1 MKTRILPN
9 KTTDVILNKRT
20 VFSSIT
26 DIPSGDWNRVQ
37 NGRNIY
43 LSLPYL
49 SALEQGM
56 GGELNFFFSISY
68 NAQNEPVLIAV
79 FVRVK
84 FVDKRKRFGD
94 SVFKLRFPFKKKLE
108 NILSINALACGN
120 VFSAGENG
128 MLWTDKLQAQDAFE
142 EAERVHQILMTDHDV
157 NKEVS
162 LRVFKDFW
170 PETVPHSN
178 TLIQQGFFDFK
189 IDVNMVLKI
198 HKDWKTKND
207 YLLSMKT
214 KFRTRA
220 NAVYR
225 RSEPLMVKSFNPEE
239 IISHKDR
246 ILFLFDNVLEK
257 SDFHIGT
264 MTPETFAACKKNL
277 GEDFLFKAYFSKD
290 LLVGFSTSFK
300 NAISFDANYVGL
312 DYDNNVQFDI
322 YQRILYD
329 YVEEAIKANVTEL
342 QFGRTS
348 ELIKSAVGAEPRDMT
363 IYIKHKRKLSN
374 LILKNV
380 IQSVAPSPFE
390 LRKPFKANFKQ

>member
-1 MKTRILPN
+1 MSLETASGSIHKRAVFDAVSELPHA
-9 KTTDVILNKRT
+9 
-20 VFSSIT
+20 
-26 DIPSGDWNRVQ
+26 DWDKVQ

-68 NAQNEPVLIAV
+68 NAQDEPVLIAV

-128 MLWTDKLQAQDAFE
+128 MLWTEELDAQDAFE
-142 EAERVHQILMTDHDV
+142 EAERIHQILMTEHDA

-170 PETVPHSN
+170 PQTVPSAN
-178 TLIQQGFFDFK
+178 RLIEKGFFDFK

-198 HKDWKTKND
+198 HKDWKTIND
-207 YLLSMKT
+207 YLMSMKT

-225 RSEPLMVKSFNPEE
+225 KSAPLTTKALNAQDILEESEHIV
-239 IISHKDR
+239 R
-246 ILFLFDNVLEK
+246 LFDSVLDK

-264 MTPETFAACKKNL
+264 MNPKTFAACKENL
-277 GEDFLFKAYFSKD
+277 GDDFIFMAYYMDEKM
-290 LLVGFSTSFK
+290 LGFSTAFR
-300 NAISFDANYVGL
+300 NANSLDANYVGL
-312 DYDNNVQFDI
+312 DYAYNESYDV

-329 YVEEAIKANVTEL
+329 YVKLALETKSEEL

-348 ELIKSAVGAEPRDMT
+348 ETIKSAVGAEPRDMT

-374 LILKNV
+374 IILKNV

-390 LRKPFKANFKQ
+390 LRKPFKANFK

>member
-1 MKTRILPN
+1 MSLQTASGSIHKRAVFDAVSELPQA
-9 KTTDVILNKRT
+9 
-20 VFSSIT
+20 
-26 DIPSGDWNRVQ
+26 DWNRLQ

-68 NAQNEPVLIAV
+68 NAQDEPVLIAV

-142 EAERVHQILMTDHDV
+142 EAERIHQILMTEHDA

-170 PETVPHSN
+170 PQTVPSAN
-178 TLIQQGFFDFK
+178 RLIEKGFFDFK

-198 HKDWKTKND
+198 HEDWKTIND
-207 YLLSMKT
+207 YLMSMKT

-225 RSEPLMVKSFNPEE
+225 KSEPLTVKALNAQDILEE
-239 IISHKDR
+239 SEHIVR
-246 ILFLFDNVLEK
+246 LFDSVLEK

-264 MTPETFAACKKNL
+264 MNPKTFAACKENL
-277 GEDFLFKAYFSKD
+277 GDDFIFMAYYMDEKM
-290 LLVGFSTSFK
+290 LGFSTAFR
-300 NAISFDANYVGL
+300 NANSLDANYVGL
-312 DYDNNVQFDI
+312 DYAYNESYDV

-329 YVEEAIKANVTEL
+329 YVELALKTKDTEL

-348 ELIKSAVGAEPRDMT
+348 ETIKSAVGAVPVDMT
-363 IYIKHKRKLSN
+363 IYIQHKRSLSN
-374 LILKNV
+374 VILKKV

>member
-1 MKTRILPN
+1 LPN
-9 KTTDVILNKRT
+9 KTTDVILNKRN
-20 VFSSIT
+20 VFNSIT
-26 DIPSGDWNRVQ
+26 EIPSDDWNKVQ

-56 GGELNFFFSISY
+56 GEEMRFFFSISY

-128 MLWTDKLQAQDAFE
+128 MLWTRELDPQVAFE
-142 EAERVHQILMTDHDV
+142 EAERVHQILMTEHNT
-157 NKEVS
+157 NKNVS

-170 PETVPHSN
+170 PQTVSAGN
-178 TLIQQGFFDFK
+178 ILIEKGFFDFK
-189 IDVNMVLKI
+189 IDVNMVLMI
-198 HKDWKTKND
+198 RKDWGNMED
-207 YLLSMKT
+207 YLMSMKT

-225 RSEPLMVKSFNPEE
+225 KSDTIEVKSLSAEN
-239 IISHKDR
+239 
-246 ILFLFDNVLEK
+246 ILDQSEHITRLFKNVLEK

-264 MTPETFAACKKNL
+264 MNPETFAACKDKL
-277 GEDFLFKAYFSKD
+277 GDDFIFKAY
-290 LLVGFSTSFK
+290 LIGEVMVGFSTAFK
-300 NAISFDANYVGL
+300 NTLSFDANYVGL
-312 DYDNNVQFDI
+312 DYAYNEQYDI
-322 YQRILYD
+322 YQRMLYD
-329 YVEEAIKANVTEL
+329 YVEEALKLKVNEL

-390 LRKPFKANFKQ
+390 LRRPFKANFKQ

>member
-1 MKTRILPN
+1 MSLQTAAGSIHKRAVFDAVSELPHA
-9 KTTDVILNKRT
+9 
-20 VFSSIT
+20 
-26 DIPSGDWNRVQ
+26 DWNKVQ
-37 NGRNIY
+37 NARNIY

-68 NAQNEPVLIAV
+68 NAQDEPVLIAV

-94 SVFKLRFPFKKKLE
+94 SVFKLRFPFKKKLQ

-128 MLWTDKLQAQDAFE
+128 MLWTDKLQAHEAFE
-142 EAERVHQILMTDHDV
+142 EAERIHQILMTEHDT

-170 PETVPHSN
+170 PQTVPSAN
-178 TLIQQGFFDFK
+178 RLIEKGFFDFK

-198 HKDWKTKND
+198 HKDWRHIED
-207 YLLSMKT
+207 YLMSMKT

-225 RSEPLMVKSFNPEE
+225 KSAPLTIKALNAQDILEE
-239 IISHKDR
+239 SKHIVR
-246 ILFLFDNVLEK
+246 LFDSVLEK

-264 MTPETFAACKKNL
+264 MNPKTFAACKENL
-277 GEDFLFKAYFSKD
+277 GDDFIFTAYYMDEKM
-290 LLVGFSTSFK
+290 LGFSTAFR
-300 NAISFDANYVGL
+300 NAGSYDANYVGL
-312 DYDNNVQFDI
+312 DYSYNEQYDI

-329 YVEEAIKANVTEL
+329 YVEEAMKAKVPEL

-348 ELIKSAVGAEPRDMT
+348 ELIKSAVGAVPRDMT

-374 LILKNV
+374 IILKNV

-390 LRKPFKANFKQ
+390 LRKPFKANFK

>member
-1 MKTRILPN
+1 MSLQTAAGSIHKRAVFDAVSELPHA
-9 KTTDVILNKRT
+9 
-20 VFSSIT
+20 
-26 DIPSGDWNRVQ
+26 DWNKVQ

-56 GGELNFFFSISY
+56 GGEMNFFFSISY
-68 NAQNEPVLIAV
+68 NAQDEPVLIAV

-142 EAERVHQILMTDHDV
+142 EAERIHQILMTEHDA

-170 PETVPHSN
+170 PQTVPSAN
-178 TLIQQGFFDFK
+178 RLIEKGFFDFK

-198 HKDWKTKND
+198 HEDWKTIND
-207 YLLSMKT
+207 YLMSMKT

-225 RSEPLMVKSFNPEE
+225 KSEPLTVKALNAQDILEE
-239 IISHKDR
+239 SEHIVR
-246 ILFLFDNVLEK
+246 LFDSVLEK

-264 MTPETFAACKKNL
+264 MNPKTFAACKENL
-277 GEDFLFKAYFSKD
+277 GDDFIFMAYYMDEKM
-290 LLVGFSTSFK
+290 LGFSTAFR
-300 NAISFDANYVGL
+300 NANSLDANYVGL
-312 DYDNNVQFDI
+312 DYAYNESYDV

-329 YVEEAIKANVTEL
+329 YVELALQTKAAEL

-348 ELIKSAVGAEPRDMT
+348 ETIKSAVGAVPVDMT
-363 IYIKHKRKLSN
+363 IYIQHKRSLSN
-374 LILKNV
+374 VILKKV

-390 LRKPFKANFKQ
+390 LRKPFKANFKN

>member
-1 MKTRILPN
+1 LSLQTASGSIHKRAVFDAVSELPQA
-9 KTTDVILNKRT
+9 
-20 VFSSIT
+20 
-26 DIPSGDWNRVQ
+26 DWNRVQ

-128 MLWTDKLQAQDAFE
+128 MLWVEELQAQDAFE
-142 EAERVHQILMTDHDV
+142 EAERVHQILMNEHDA

-170 PETVPHSN
+170 PQTVPSAN
-178 TLIQQGFFDFK
+178 RLIEKGFFDFK
-189 IDVNMVLKI
+189 IDVNMVLQI
-198 HKDWKTKND
+198 HKDWKTIND
-207 YLLSMKT
+207 YLMSMKT

-220 NAVYR
+220 KAVYR
-225 RSEPLMVKSFNPEE
+225 KSAPLAIKTLNAQDILEE
-239 IISHKDR
+239 SKHIVR
-246 ILFLFDNVLEK
+246 LFDSVLEK

-264 MTPETFAACKKNL
+264 MNPKTFAACKENL
-277 GEDFLFKAYFSKD
+277 GDDFIFTAYYMDEKM
-290 LLVGFSTSFK
+290 LGFSTAFR
-300 NAISFDANYVGL
+300 NAKSLDANYVGL
-312 DYDNNVQFDI
+312 DYAYNESYDV

-329 YVEEAIKANVTEL
+329 YVELALQTKAKEL

-348 ELIKSAVGAEPRDMT
+348 ETIKSAVGAVPVDMT
-363 IYIKHKRKLSN
+363 IYIQHKRGLSN
-374 LILKNV
+374 VILKKV

>member
-1 MKTRILPN
+1 MSLQIAAGS
-9 KTTDVILNKRT
+9 IQKRA
-20 VFSSIT
+20 VFSAVSEL
-26 DIPSGDWNRVQ
+26 PHADWNKVQ
-37 NGRNIY
+37 NARNIY

-68 NAQNEPVLIAV
+68 NTQNEPVLIAV

-108 NILSINALACGN
+108 NILSINALACGS

-128 MLWTDKLQAQDAFE
+128 MLWTDKLQAQDAFD
-142 EAERVHQILMTDHDV
+142 EAERVHQILMTENDT
-157 NKEVS
+157 NKGVS

-170 PETVPHSN
+170 PQTVPSAN
-178 TLIQQGFFDFK
+178 RLIEKGFFDFK

-198 HKDWKTKND
+198 HKDWKTIND
-207 YLLSMKT
+207 YLMSMKT

-225 RSEPLMVKSFNPEE
+225 KSAPLTIKTLNAQDILDESEHIV
-239 IISHKDR
+239 R
-246 ILFLFDNVLEK
+246 LFDSVLEK

-264 MTPETFAACKKNL
+264 MNPKTFAACKENL
-277 GEDFLFKAYFSKD
+277 GDDFIFMAYYMDEKM
-290 LLVGFSTSFK
+290 LGFSTAFR
-300 NAISFDANYVGL
+300 NANSLDANYVGL
-312 DYDNNVQFDI
+312 DYAYNESYDV

-329 YVEEAIKANVTEL
+329 
-342 QFGRTS
+342 
-348 ELIKSAVGAEPRDMT
+348 
-363 IYIKHKRKLSN
+363 
-374 LILKNV
+374 
-380 IQSVAPSPFE
+380 
-390 LRKPFKANFKQ
+390 

>member
-1 MKTRILPN
+1 MSN

-26 DIPSGDWNRVQ
+26 DIPSSDWNKVQ

-68 NAQNEPVLIAV
+68 NAQDEPVLIAV

-108 NILSINALACGN
+108 NSLSIKALACGN

-128 MLWTDKLQAQDAFE
+128 MLWTDKIQAQDAFE
-142 EAERVHQILMTDHDV
+142 EVERVHQILMTEHDA

-170 PETVPHSN
+170 PQTVPSAN
-178 TLIQQGFFDFK
+178 RLIEKGFFDFK

-198 HKDWKTKND
+198 HEDWKTIND
-207 YLLSMKT
+207 YLMSMKT

-225 RSEPLMVKSFNPEE
+225 KSAPLTIKALNAQDILEESEHIV
-239 IISHKDR
+239 R
-246 ILFLFDNVLEK
+246 LFDSVLEK

-264 MTPETFAACKKNL
+264 MNPKTFAACKKNL
-277 GEDFLFKAYFSKD
+277 GDNFIFTAYYMGEKM
-290 LLVGFSTSFK
+290 LGFSTAFR
-300 NAISFDANYVGL
+300 NAASFDANYVGL
-312 DYDNNVQFDI
+312 DYSYNEQYDI

-329 YVEEAIKANVTEL
+329 YVEEAMKAKAPEL

-374 LILKNV
+374 IILKKV

-390 LRKPFKANFKQ
+390 LRKPFKANFKN

>member
-1 MKTRILPN
+1 MSLKIAAVSIHKRAVFDAVSELPH
-9 KTTDVILNKRT
+9 TDWIK
-20 VFSSIT
+20 
-26 DIPSGDWNRVQ
+26 VQ

-68 NAQNEPVLIAV
+68 NAQDEPVLIAV

-128 MLWTDKLQAQDAFE
+128 MLWTEELQAQDAFE
-142 EAERVHQILMTDHDV
+142 EAERVHQILMTEHDA

-170 PETVPHSN
+170 PQTVPSAN
-178 TLIQQGFFDFK
+178 RLIEKGFFDFK

-198 HKDWKTKND
+198 HEDWKTIND
-207 YLLSMKT
+207 YLMSMKT

-225 RSEPLMVKSFNPEE
+225 KSAPLIIKALNAQDITEESEHIV
-239 IISHKDR
+239 R
-246 ILFLFDNVLEK
+246 LFDSVLEK

-264 MTPETFAACKKNL
+264 MNPKTFAACKENL
-277 GEDFLFKAYFSKD
+277 GDDFIFMAYYMDEKM
-290 LLVGFSTSFK
+290 LGFSTAFR
-300 NAISFDANYVGL
+300 NANSLDANYVGL
-312 DYDNNVQFDI
+312 DYAYNESYDV

-329 YVEEAIKANVTEL
+329 YVELALQTKTTEL

-348 ELIKSAVGAEPRDMT
+348 ETIKSAVGAVPVDMT
-363 IYIKHKRKLSN
+363 IYIQHKRSLSN
-374 LILKNV
+374 VILKKV
-380 IQSVAPSPFE
+380 IQSVVPSPFE
-390 LRKPFKANFKQ
+390 LRKPFKANLKQ

>member
-1 MKTRILPN
+1 MSLKKASGSIH
-9 KTTDVILNKRT
+9 KRT
-20 VFSSIT
+20 VF
-26 DIPSGDWNRVQ
+26 DAVYELPHADWNKVQ

-43 LSLPYL
+43 LSLSYL

-68 NAQNEPVLIAV
+68 NPQNEPVLIAV

-142 EAERVHQILMTDHDV
+142 EAERIHQILMTEHDT

-170 PETVPHSN
+170 PQTVPSAN
-178 TLIQQGFFDFK
+178 RLIEKGFFDFK

-198 HKDWKTKND
+198 HKDWKTIND
-207 YLLSMKT
+207 YLMSMKT

-220 NAVYR
+220 KAVYR
-225 RSEPLMVKSFNPEE
+225 KSAPLIIKALNAQDITEESEHIV
-239 IISHKDR
+239 R
-246 ILFLFDNVLEK
+246 LFDSVLEK

-264 MTPETFAACKKNL
+264 MNPETFAACKENL
-277 GEDFLFKAYFSKD
+277 GDDFIFMAYYMDDKM
-290 LLVGFSTSFK
+290 LGFSTAFR
-300 NAISFDANYVGL
+300 NANSLDANYVGL
-312 DYDNNVQFDI
+312 DYAYNESYDV

-329 YVEEAIKANVTEL
+329 YVELALQTKATEL

-348 ELIKSAVGAEPRDMT
+348 ETIKSALGAVPVDMT
-363 IYIKHKRKLSN
+363 IYIQHKRSFSN
-374 LILKNV
+374 VILKKV
-380 IQSVAPSPFE
+380 IQSVSPSPFE

>member
-1 MKTRILPN
+1 LSLKTAAGSIHKRLVFDAVSELPY
-9 KTTDVILNKRT
+9 
-20 VFSSIT
+20 
-26 DIPSGDWNRVQ
+26 GDWNKVQ

-56 GGELNFFFSISY
+56 GGGLNFFFSISY
-68 NAQNEPVLIAV
+68 NAQDEPVLIAV
-79 FVRVK
+79 FVSVK

-128 MLWTDKLQAQDAFE
+128 MLWAEELQSQDAFE
-142 EAERVHQILMTDHDV
+142 EAERVHQILMTEHDA

-170 PETVPHSN
+170 PQTVPSAN
-178 TLIQQGFFDFK
+178 RLIEKGFFDFK

-198 HKDWKTKND
+198 HKDWKTIND
-207 YLLSMKT
+207 YLMSMKT

-220 NAVYR
+220 NSVYR
-225 RSEPLMVKSFNPEE
+225 KSEPLTVKALNAQDILEE
-239 IISHKDR
+239 SEHIMR
-246 ILFLFDNVLEK
+246 LFDNVLEK

-264 MTPETFAACKKNL
+264 MNPETFAACKEHL
-277 GEDFLFKAYFSKD
+277 RDDFIFIAYYMDDKM
-290 LLVGFSTSFK
+290 LGFSTAFR
-300 NAISFDANYVGL
+300 NANSLDANYVGL
-312 DYDNNVQFDI
+312 DYGYNESYAV

-329 YVEEAIKANVTEL
+329 YVELALQTKSVEL

-348 ELIKSAVGAEPRDMT
+348 ETIKSAVGAVPVDMT
-363 IYIKHKRKLSN
+363 IYIQHKRSLSN
-374 LILKNV
+374 VILKKV

-390 LRKPFKANFKQ
+390 LRQPFKANFK

>member
-1 MKTRILPN
+1 MSIQKASGSIQNRAVFDAVSELPHA
-9 KTTDVILNKRT
+9 
-20 VFSSIT
+20 
-26 DIPSGDWNRVQ
+26 DWNRVE

-68 NAQNEPVLIAV
+68 NPQNEPVLIAV

-128 MLWTDKLQAQDAFE
+128 MLWVEELQAQDAFE
-142 EAERVHQILMTDHDV
+142 EAERVHQILMTEHDA

-170 PETVPHSN
+170 PQTVPSAN
-178 TLIQQGFFDFK
+178 RLIEKGFFDFK
-189 IDVNMVLKI
+189 IDVNMVLQI
-198 HKDWKTKND
+198 HKDWKTIND
-207 YLLSMKT
+207 YLMSMKT

-225 RSEPLMVKSFNPEE
+225 KSAPLTIKTLNA
-239 IISHKDR
+239 KD
-246 ILFLFDNVLEK
+246 ILKESDHIVSLFDSVLEK

-264 MTPETFAACKKNL
+264 MNPKTFAACKENL
-277 GEDFLFKAYFSKD
+277 GDDFIFTAYYMDEKM
-290 LLVGFSTSFK
+290 LGFSTAFRNS
-300 NAISFDANYVGL
+300 NSLDANYVGL
-312 DYDNNVQFDI
+312 DYTYNESYDV

-329 YVEEAIKANVTEL
+329 YVELALQTKATEL

-348 ELIKSAVGAEPRDMT
+348 ETIKSAVGAVPVDMT
-363 IYIKHKRKLSN
+363 IYIQHKRSLSW
-374 LILKNV
+374 
-380 IQSVAPSPFE
+380 
-390 LRKPFKANFKQ
+390 

>member
-1 MKTRILPN
+1 MSLKTAAGSIH
-9 KTTDVILNKRT
+9 KRT
-20 VFSSIT
+20 VFDAVSELHHA
-26 DIPSGDWNRVQ
+26 DWNKVQ

-68 NAQNEPVLIAV
+68 NSQDEPVLIAV

-128 MLWTDKLQAQDAFE
+128 MLWTEELDAQDAFE
-142 EAERVHQILMTDHDV
+142 EAERIHQLLMTEHDA

-170 PETVPHSN
+170 PQTVPSAN
-178 TLIQQGFFDFK
+178 RLIEKGFFDFK

-198 HKDWKTKND
+198 HKDWKTIND
-207 YLLSMKT
+207 YLMSMKT

-225 RSEPLMVKSFNPEE
+225 KSAPLTIKALNAQDILEESEHIV
-239 IISHKDR
+239 R
-246 ILFLFDNVLEK
+246 LFDSVLEK

-264 MTPETFAACKKNL
+264 MNPKTFAACKENL
-277 GEDFLFKAYFSKD
+277 GDDFIFMAYYMDEKM
-290 LLVGFSTSFK
+290 LGFSTAFRNTNSL
-300 NAISFDANYVGL
+300 DANYVGL
-312 DYDNNVQFDI
+312 DYAYNESYDV

-329 YVEEAIKANVTEL
+329 YVKLALETKSEEL

-348 ELIKSAVGAEPRDMT
+348 ETIKSAVGAEPRDMT

-374 LILKNV
+374 IILKNV

-390 LRKPFKANFKQ
+390 LRKPFKANFK

>member
-1 MKTRILPN
+1 LSLKTAAGSIHKRAVFDAVSELPHA
-9 KTTDVILNKRT
+9 
-20 VFSSIT
+20 
-26 DIPSGDWNRVQ
+26 DWIKVQ

-68 NAQNEPVLIAV
+68 NAQDEPVLIAV

-128 MLWTDKLQAQDAFE
+128 MLWTEELQAQDAFE
-142 EAERVHQILMTDHDV
+142 EAERVHQILMTEHDA

-170 PETVPHSN
+170 PQTVPSAN
-178 TLIQQGFFDFK
+178 RLIEKGFFDFK

-198 HKDWKTKND
+198 HEDWKTIND
-207 YLLSMKT
+207 YLMSMKT

-225 RSEPLMVKSFNPEE
+225 KSAPLIIKALNAQDITEESEHIV
-239 IISHKDR
+239 R
-246 ILFLFDNVLEK
+246 LFDSVLEK

-264 MTPETFAACKKNL
+264 MNPKTFAACKENL
-277 GEDFLFKAYFSKD
+277 GDDFIFMAYYMDEKM
-290 LLVGFSTSFK
+290 LGFSTAFR
-300 NAISFDANYVGL
+300 NANSLDANYVGL
-312 DYDNNVQFDI
+312 DYAYNESYDV

-329 YVEEAIKANVTEL
+329 YVELALQTKATEL

-348 ELIKSAVGAEPRDMT
+348 ETIKSAVGAVPVDMT
-363 IYIKHKRKLSN
+363 IYIQHKRILSN
-374 LILKNV
+374 VILKKV
-380 IQSVAPSPFE
+380 IQSVVPSPFE
-390 LRKPFKANFKQ
+390 LRKPFKANLKQ

>member
-1 MKTRILPN
+1 MSLKTPAGSIHKRAVFDAVSELPHADWMK
-9 KTTDVILNKRT
+9 
-20 VFSSIT
+20 
-26 DIPSGDWNRVQ
+26 VQ

-142 EAERVHQILMTDHDV
+142 EAERIHQILMTEHDA

-170 PETVPHSN
+170 PQTVPSAN
-178 TLIQQGFFDFK
+178 RLIEKGFFDFK

-198 HKDWKTKND
+198 HKDWKTIND
-207 YLLSMKT
+207 YLMSMKT

-225 RSEPLMVKSFNPEE
+225 KSAPLTIKALNAQDILEESEHIV
-239 IISHKDR
+239 R
-246 ILFLFDNVLEK
+246 LFDSVLEK

-264 MTPETFAACKKNL
+264 MNPKTFAACKENL
-277 GEDFLFKAYFSKD
+277 GDDFIFMAYYMDEKM
-290 LLVGFSTSFK
+290 LVFSTAFR
-300 NAISFDANYVGL
+300 NANSLDANYVGL
-312 DYDNNVQFDI
+312 DYAYNESYDV

-329 YVEEAIKANVTEL
+329 YVKLALETKSEEL

-348 ELIKSAVGAEPRDMT
+348 ETIKSAVGAEPRDMT

-374 LILKNV
+374 IILKNV

-390 LRKPFKANFKQ
+390 LRKPFKANFK

>member
-1 MKTRILPN
+1 MSLKTAAVSIHKRAVFDAVSELPH
-9 KTTDVILNKRT
+9 TDWIK
-20 VFSSIT
+20 
-26 DIPSGDWNRVQ
+26 VQ

-49 SALEQGM
+49 GALEQGM

-68 NAQNEPVLIAV
+68 NAQDEPVLIAV

-128 MLWTDKLQAQDAFE
+128 MLWTEELQAQDAFE
-142 EAERVHQILMTDHDV
+142 EAERVHQILMTEHDA

-170 PETVPHSN
+170 PQTVPSAN
-178 TLIQQGFFDFK
+178 RLIEKGFFDFK

-198 HKDWKTKND
+198 HEDWKTIND
-207 YLLSMKT
+207 YLMSMKT

-225 RSEPLMVKSFNPEE
+225 KSAPLIIKALNAQDITEESEHIV
-239 IISHKDR
+239 R
-246 ILFLFDNVLEK
+246 LFDSVLEK

-264 MTPETFAACKKNL
+264 MNPKTFAACKENL
-277 GEDFLFKAYFSKD
+277 GDDFIFMAYYMDEKM
-290 LLVGFSTSFK
+290 LGFSTAFR
-300 NAISFDANYVGL
+300 NANSLDANYVGL
-312 DYDNNVQFDI
+312 DYAYNESYDV

-329 YVEEAIKANVTEL
+329 YVELALQTKTTEL

-348 ELIKSAVGAEPRDMT
+348 ETIKSAVGAVPVDMT
-363 IYIKHKRKLSN
+363 IYIQHKRSLSN
-374 LILKNV
+374 VILKKV

>member
-1 MKTRILPN
+1 MSLQIAAGSIHKRAVFDAVSELPHADWMK
-9 KTTDVILNKRT
+9 
-20 VFSSIT
+20 
-26 DIPSGDWNRVQ
+26 VQ

-68 NAQNEPVLIAV
+68 NVQDEPVLIAV

-142 EAERVHQILMTDHDV
+142 EAERIHQILMTEHDA

-170 PETVPHSN
+170 PQTVPSAN
-178 TLIQQGFFDFK
+178 RLIEKGFFDFK

-198 HKDWKTKND
+198 HKDWKTIND
-207 YLLSMKT
+207 YLMSMKT

-225 RSEPLMVKSFNPEE
+225 KSAPLTIKALNAQDITEESEHIV
-239 IISHKDR
+239 R
-246 ILFLFDNVLEK
+246 LFDSVLEK

-264 MTPETFAACKKNL
+264 MNPKTFAACKENL
-277 GEDFLFKAYFSKD
+277 GDDFIFMAYYMDEKM
-290 LLVGFSTSFK
+290 LGFSTAFR
-300 NAISFDANYVGL
+300 NANSLDANYVGL
-312 DYDNNVQFDI
+312 DYAYNESYDV

-329 YVEEAIKANVTEL
+329 YVKLALETKSEEL

-348 ELIKSAVGAEPRDMT
+348 ETIKSAVGAEPRDMT

-374 LILKNV
+374 IILKNV

-390 LRKPFKANFKQ
+390 LRKPFKANFK

>member
-1 MKTRILPN
+1 LSLKTAAGSIH
-9 KTTDVILNKRT
+9 KRT
-20 VFSSIT
+20 VFDAVSELHHA
-26 DIPSGDWNRVQ
+26 DWNKVQ

-68 NAQNEPVLIAV
+68 NTQNEPVLIAV

-128 MLWTDKLQAQDAFE
+128 MLWTEELQAQDAFE
-142 EAERVHQILMTDHDV
+142 EAERVHQILMTEHDA

-170 PETVPHSN
+170 PQTVPSAN
-178 TLIQQGFFDFK
+178 RLIEKGFFDFK
-189 IDVNMVLKI
+189 IDVNMVLQI
-198 HKDWKTKND
+198 HEDWKTFND
-207 YLLSMKT
+207 YLMSMKT

-220 NAVYR
+220 NGVYR
-225 RSEPLMVKSFNPEE
+225 KSAPLTIKALNAQDIIEESEHIV
-239 IISHKDR
+239 R
-246 ILFLFDNVLEK
+246 LFDSVLEK

-264 MTPETFAACKKNL
+264 MNPKTFAACKENL
-277 GEDFLFKAYFSKD
+277 GDDFIFMAYYMDEKM
-290 LLVGFSTSFK
+290 LGFSTAFRNTNSL
-300 NAISFDANYVGL
+300 DANYVGL
-312 DYDNNVQFDI
+312 DYEYNESYDV

-329 YVEEAIKANVTEL
+329 YVKLALETKSEEL

-348 ELIKSAVGAEPRDMT
+348 ETIKSAVGAEPRDMT

-374 LILKNV
+374 IILKNV

-390 LRKPFKANFKQ
+390 LRKPFKANFK

>member
-1 MKTRILPN
+1 MPN
-9 KTTDVILNKRT
+9 KTTDVIVNKRA
-20 VFSSIT
+20 VFNSIT
-26 DIPSGDWNRVQ
+26 EIPSIDWNKVQ
-37 NGRNIY
+37 NGSNIY

-49 SALEQGM
+49 RALELGM
-56 GGELNFFFSISY
+56 REELSFFFSISY
-68 NAQNEPVLIAV
+68 NAQNVPVLIAV
-79 FVRVK
+79 FVRVQ
-84 FVDKRKRFGD
+84 FVDKRSRFGN

-108 NILSINALACGN
+108 KILSIHALACGN

-128 MLWTDKLQAQDAFE
+128 MLWTEDIEAQEAFE
-142 EAERVHQILMTDHDV
+142 ETERVHQSLMTEHDA

-170 PETVPHSN
+170 PQTVSAGN
-178 TLIQQGFFDFK
+178 ILIEKGFFDFK

-198 HKDWKTKND
+198 HKDWKHIED
-207 YLLSMKT
+207 YLMSMKT

-225 RSEPLMVKSFNPEE
+225 KSDSLVVKSLSASSILQESKH
-239 IISHKDR
+239 IIR
-246 ILFLFDNVLEK
+246 LFDHVLEK

-264 MTPETFAACKKNL
+264 MNPETFAACKQNL
-277 GEDFLFKAYFSKD
+277 DNDFLFKAYY
-290 LLVGFSTSFK
+290 LEEVMVGFSTAFK
-300 NAISFDANYVGL
+300 NAASFDANYVGL
-312 DYDNNVQFDI
+312 DYAYNAQFDI

-329 YVEEAIKANVTEL
+329 YVEEAIDAQVPEL

-374 LILKNV
+374 VILKKV
-380 IQSVAPSPFE
+380 IQSVSPSPFV
-390 LRKPFKANFKQ
+390 LRKPFKANFK

>member
-1 MKTRILPN
+1 MSLQTAAGSIQKRAVFDAVSELPHA
-9 KTTDVILNKRT
+9 
-20 VFSSIT
+20 
-26 DIPSGDWNRVQ
+26 DWIKVQ

-68 NAQNEPVLIAV
+68 NAQDEPVLIAV

-128 MLWTDKLQAQDAFE
+128 MLWAEELQAQDAFE
-142 EAERVHQILMTDHDV
+142 EAERVHQILMTEHDT

-170 PETVPHSN
+170 PQTVPSAN
-178 TLIQQGFFDFK
+178 RLIEKGFFDFK

-198 HKDWKTKND
+198 HEDWKTIND
-207 YLLSMKT
+207 YLMSMKT

-225 RSEPLMVKSFNPEE
+225 KSAPLTIKALNAQDILEE
-239 IISHKDR
+239 SKHIVR
-246 ILFLFDNVLEK
+246 LFDSVLEK

-264 MTPETFAACKKNL
+264 MNPKTFAACKEHL
-277 GEDFLFKAYFSKD
+277 GDDFIFMAYYMDEKM
-290 LLVGFSTSFK
+290 LGFSTAFR
-300 NAISFDANYVGL
+300 NANSLDANYVGL
-312 DYDNNVQFDI
+312 DYAYNESYDV

-329 YVEEAIKANVTEL
+329 YVELALETKSAEL

-348 ELIKSAVGAEPRDMT
+348 ETIKSAVGAVPVDMT
-363 IYIKHKRKLSN
+363 IYIQHKRSLSN
-374 LILKNV
+374 VILKKV

-390 LRKPFKANFKQ
+390 LRKPFKANFKN

>member
-1 MKTRILPN
+1 MSLKTADGSIH
-9 KTTDVILNKRT
+9 KRT
-20 VFSSIT
+20 VFDAVSEL
-26 DIPSGDWNRVQ
+26 PHADWNKVQ

-128 MLWTDKLQAQDAFE
+128 MLWAEELQAQDAFE
-142 EAERVHQILMTDHDV
+142 EAERIHQMLMTEHDI
-157 NKEVS
+157 NKDVS

-170 PETVPHSN
+170 PQTIPSAN
-178 TLIQQGFFDFK
+178 QLIEKGFFDFK
-189 IDVNMVLKI
+189 IDVNMVLFI
-198 HKDWKTKND
+198 HEDWKTIND
-207 YLLSMKT
+207 YLMSMKT

-225 RSEPLMVKSFNPEE
+225 KSAPLTTKALNAQDILKESEHIV
-239 IISHKDR
+239 R
-246 ILFLFDNVLEK
+246 LFDSVLEK

-264 MTPETFAACKKNL
+264 MNPKTFAACKENL
-277 GEDFLFKAYFSKD
+277 GDDFIFMAYYMDEKM
-290 LLVGFSTSFK
+290 LGFSTAFR
-300 NAISFDANYVGL
+300 NANSLDANYVGL
-312 DYDNNVQFDI
+312 DYAYNESYDV

-329 YVEEAIKANVTEL
+329 YVKLALETKSEEL

-348 ELIKSAVGAEPRDMT
+348 ETIKSAVGAEPRDMT

-374 LILKNV
+374 IILKNV

-390 LRKPFKANFKQ
+390 LRKPFKANFK

>member
-1 MKTRILPN
+1 MSLTKASGSIHKRAVFDAVSELPHA
-9 KTTDVILNKRT
+9 
-20 VFSSIT
+20 
-26 DIPSGDWNRVQ
+26 DWIKVQ

-49 SALEQGM
+49 SALEEGM
-56 GGELNFFFSISY
+56 GGELNFFFAISY
-68 NAQNEPVLIAV
+68 NAQDEPVLIAV

-142 EAERVHQILMTDHDV
+142 EAERVHQILMTEHDT

-170 PETVPHSN
+170 PQTVSSAN
-178 TLIQQGFFDFK
+178 RLIEKGFFDFK

-198 HKDWKTKND
+198 HKDWKTIND
-207 YLLSMKT
+207 YLMSMKT

-225 RSEPLMVKSFNPEE
+225 KSAPLAIKTLNAQDILDESEHIVC
-239 IISHKDR
+239 
-246 ILFLFDNVLEK
+246 LFDSVLEK

-264 MTPETFAACKKNL
+264 MNPKTFAACKENL
-277 GEDFLFKAYFSKD
+277 GDDFIFRAYYMDEKM
-290 LLVGFSTSFK
+290 LGFSTAFR
-300 NAISFDANYVGL
+300 NANSLDANYVGL
-312 DYDNNVQFDI
+312 DYAYNESYDV

-329 YVEEAIKANVTEL
+329 YVELALETKSAEL

-348 ELIKSAVGAEPRDMT
+348 ETIKSAVGAVPIDMT
-363 IYIKHKRKLSN
+363 IYIQHKRSLSN
-374 LILKNV
+374 VILKKV

>member
-1 MKTRILPN
+1 MSLKTAS
-9 KTTDVILNKRT
+9 
-20 VFSSIT
+20 SSIHKRAVFDT
-26 DIPSGDWNRVQ
+26 VSELPHADWNKVQ
-37 NGRNIY
+37 NARNIY

-49 SALEQGM
+49 GALEQGM
-56 GGELNFFFSISY
+56 AGELNFFFSISY

-142 EAERVHQILMTDHDV
+142 EAERVHQILMTENDT

-170 PETVPHSN
+170 PQTVPSGN
-178 TLIQQGFFDFK
+178 RLIEKGFFDFK

-198 HKDWKTKND
+198 HKDWKTIND
-207 YLLSMKT
+207 YLMSMKT

-225 RSEPLMVKSFNPEE
+225 KSAPLTIKALSAQDIIEESEHIV
-239 IISHKDR
+239 R
-246 ILFLFDNVLEK
+246 LFDSVLEK

-264 MTPETFAACKKNL
+264 MNPKTFAACKENL
-277 GEDFLFKAYFSKD
+277 GDDFIFRAYYMDEKM
-290 LLVGFSTSFK
+290 LGFSTAFR
-300 NAISFDANYVGL
+300 NANSLDANYVGL
-312 DYDNNVQFDI
+312 DYAYNESYDV

-329 YVEEAIKANVTEL
+329 YVELALETKSAEL

-348 ELIKSAVGAEPRDMT
+348 ETIKSAVGAVPIDMT
-363 IYIKHKRKLSN
+363 IYIQHKRSLSN
-374 LILKNV
+374 VILKKV
-380 IQSVAPSPFE
+380 IQSVSPSPFE
-390 LRKPFKANFKQ
+390 LRQPFKANFKN

>member
-1 MKTRILPN
+1 MPN
-9 KTTDVILNKRT
+9 KTTDVIVNKRA
-20 VFSSIT
+20 VFSSIKE
-26 DIPSGDWNRVQ
+26 IPSSDWNKVQ

-49 SALEQGM
+49 RALELGM
-56 GGELNFFFSISY
+56 REELSFFFSISY
-68 NAQNEPVLIAV
+68 NAQNVPVLIAV
-79 FVRVK
+79 FVRVQ
-84 FVDKRKRFGD
+84 FVDKRSRFGN

-108 NILSINALACGN
+108 KILSIHALACGN

-128 MLWTDKLQAQDAFE
+128 MLWTEDIEAHEAFE
-142 EAERVHQILMTDHDV
+142 ETERVHQSLMTEHDT

-170 PETVPHSN
+170 SQTVSAGN
-178 TLIQQGFFDFK
+178 ILIEKGFFDFK

-198 HKDWKTKND
+198 HKDWKHIED
-207 YLLSMKT
+207 YLMSMKT

-225 RSEPLMVKSFNPEE
+225 KSDSLVVKSLSASSILQESKH
-239 IISHKDR
+239 IIR
-246 ILFLFDNVLEK
+246 LFDHVLEK

-264 MTPETFAACKKNL
+264 MNPETFAACKQNL
-277 GEDFLFKAYFSKD
+277 DNDFLFKAYY
-290 LLVGFSTSFK
+290 LEEVMVGFSTAFK
-300 NAISFDANYVGL
+300 NAASFDANYVGL
-312 DYDNNVQFDI
+312 DYAYNAQFDI

-329 YVEEAIKANVTEL
+329 YVEEAIDAQVPEL

-374 LILKNV
+374 VILKKV
-380 IQSVAPSPFE
+380 IQSVSPSPFV
-390 LRKPFKANFKQ
+390 LRKPFKANFK

>member
-1 MKTRILPN
+1 MPN
-9 KTTDVILNKRT
+9 KTTDVIVNKSA
-20 VFSSIT
+20 VFNSIT
-26 DIPSGDWNRVQ
+26 EIPSSDWNKVQ

-49 SALEQGM
+49 SALELGM
-56 GGELNFFFSISY
+56 REELSFFFSISY
-68 NAQNEPVLIAV
+68 NAQNVPVLIAV
-79 FVRVK
+79 FVRVQ
-84 FVDKRKRFGD
+84 FVDKRSRFGN

-108 NILSINALACGN
+108 KILSIHALACGN

-128 MLWTDKLQAQDAFE
+128 MLWTEDIEAQEAFE
-142 EAERVHQILMTDHDV
+142 ETERVHQSLMTEHDA

-170 PETVPHSN
+170 PQTVSAGN
-178 TLIQQGFFDFK
+178 ILIEKGFFDFK

-198 HKDWKTKND
+198 HKDWKHIED
-207 YLLSMKT
+207 YLMSMKT

-225 RSEPLMVKSFNPEE
+225 KSDSLVVKSL
-239 IISHKDR
+239 SASS
-246 ILFLFDNVLEK
+246 ILQESKHIVRLFDNVLEK

-264 MTPETFAACKKNL
+264 MNPETFSACKQNL
-277 GEDFLFKAYFSKD
+277 GSDFLFKAYY
-290 LLVGFSTSFK
+290 LEGVMVGFSTAFK
-300 NAISFDANYVGL
+300 NVESFDANYVGL
-312 DYDNNVQFDI
+312 DYAYNAQFDI

-329 YVEEAIKANVTEL
+329 YVEEAIDAKVPEL

-374 LILKNV
+374 VILKKV
-380 IQSVAPSPFE
+380 IQSVSPSPFE
-390 LRKPFKANFKQ
+390 LRKPFKVNFK

>member
-1 MKTRILPN
+1 MSN
-9 KTTDVILNKRT
+9 KTTDVIVYKRA

-26 DIPSGDWNRVQ
+26 EIPSSDWNKVQ

-49 SALEQGM
+49 SALEHGM
-56 GGELNFFFSISY
+56 QKELSFFFSISY

-128 MLWTDKLQAQDAFE
+128 MLWTENLEAQGAFE
-142 EAERVHQILMTDHDV
+142 EVERVHQSLMKEHDT
-157 NKEVS
+157 NKDVS

-170 PETVPHSN
+170 PQTVSAGN
-178 TLIQQGFFDFK
+178 ILIEKGFFDFK

-198 HKDWKTKND
+198 HKDWKTIND
-207 YLLSMKT
+207 YLMSMKT

-220 NAVYR
+220 NAVNR
-225 RSEPLMVKSFNPEE
+225 KSAPLTVKALNAKNILEESEHIV
-239 IISHKDR
+239 R
-246 ILFLFDNVLEK
+246 LFDNVLQK

-264 MTPETFAACKKNL
+264 MNPDTFAACKENL
-277 GEDFLFKAYFSKD
+277 GDDFIFTAYYMDKKM
-290 LLVGFSTSFK
+290 LGFSTAFR
-300 NAISFDANYVGL
+300 NAASFDANYVGL
-312 DYDNNVQFDI
+312 DYNYNEQYDI

-329 YVEEAIKANVTEL
+329 YVEEAIKAKVPEL

-374 LILKNV
+374 IILKKV

-390 LRKPFKANFKQ
+390 LRKPFKANFKH

>member
-1 MKTRILPN
+1 MSLKTASGSIHKRAVFDAVSELPQA
-9 KTTDVILNKRT
+9 
-20 VFSSIT
+20 
-26 DIPSGDWNRVQ
+26 DWNEVQ

-128 MLWTDKLQAQDAFE
+128 MLWVEELQAQDAFE
-142 EAERVHQILMTDHDV
+142 EAERVHQILMNEHDA

-170 PETVPHSN
+170 PQTVPSAN
-178 TLIQQGFFDFK
+178 RLIEKGFFDFK
-189 IDVNMVLKI
+189 IDVNMVLQI
-198 HKDWKTKND
+198 HEDWKTIND
-207 YLLSMKT
+207 YLMSMKT

-220 NAVYR
+220 KAVYR
-225 RSEPLMVKSFNPEE
+225 KSAPLAIKTLNAQDILEE
-239 IISHKDR
+239 SKHIVR
-246 ILFLFDNVLEK
+246 LFDSVLEK

-264 MTPETFAACKKNL
+264 MNPKTFAACKENL
-277 GEDFLFKAYFSKD
+277 GDDFIFTAYYMDEKM
-290 LLVGFSTSFK
+290 LGFSTAFR
-300 NAISFDANYVGL
+300 NANSLDANYVGL
-312 DYDNNVQFDI
+312 DYTYNESYDV

-329 YVEEAIKANVTEL
+329 YVELALQTKATEL

-348 ELIKSAVGAEPRDMT
+348 ETIKSAVGAVPVDMT
-363 IYIKHKRKLSN
+363 IYIQHKRSLSN
-374 LILKNV
+374 VILKKV

-390 LRKPFKANFKQ
+390 LRQPFKANFKQ

>member
-1 MKTRILPN
+1 MSLKTADGSIH
-9 KTTDVILNKRT
+9 KRT
-20 VFSSIT
+20 VFDAVSEL
-26 DIPSGDWNRVQ
+26 PHADWNKVQ

-68 NAQNEPVLIAV
+68 NAQNEPVQIAV

-142 EAERVHQILMTDHDV
+142 EAERIHQILMTEHDT

-170 PETVPHSN
+170 PQTVPSAN
-178 TLIQQGFFDFK
+178 RLIEKGFFDFK

-198 HKDWKTKND
+198 HKDWKTIND
-207 YLLSMKT
+207 YLMSMKT

-225 RSEPLMVKSFNPEE
+225 KSAPLTIKALNAQDILEESEHIV
-239 IISHKDR
+239 R
-246 ILFLFDNVLEK
+246 LFDSVLEK

-264 MTPETFAACKKNL
+264 MNPKTFATCKENL
-277 GEDFLFKAYFSKD
+277 GDDFIFMAYYMDDKM
-290 LLVGFSTSFK
+290 LGFSTAFR
-300 NAISFDANYVGL
+300 NANSLDANYVGL
-312 DYDNNVQFDI
+312 DYAYNESYDV

-329 YVEEAIKANVTEL
+329 YVELAIQTKATEL

-348 ELIKSAVGAEPRDMT
+348 ETIKSAVGAVPVDMT
-363 IYIKHKRKLSN
+363 IYIQHKRSLSN
-374 LILKNV
+374 VILKKV

>member
-1 MKTRILPN
+1 MSLQTASGSIHKRAVFDAVFELPQA
-9 KTTDVILNKRT
+9 
-20 VFSSIT
+20 
-26 DIPSGDWNRVQ
+26 DWNRVQ

-128 MLWTDKLQAQDAFE
+128 MLWAEELQAQDAFE
-142 EAERVHQILMTDHDV
+142 EAERVHQILMTEHDA

-170 PETVPHSN
+170 QQTVPSAN
-178 TLIQQGFFDFK
+178 RLIEKGFFDFK
-189 IDVNMVLKI
+189 IDVNMVLQI
-198 HKDWKTKND
+198 HKDWKTIND
-207 YLLSMKT
+207 YLMSMKT

-225 RSEPLMVKSFNPEE
+225 KSAPLTIKTLNAQHILKESEHIV
-239 IISHKDR
+239 R
-246 ILFLFDNVLEK
+246 LFDSVLEK

-264 MTPETFAACKKNL
+264 MNPKTFAACKENL
-277 GEDFLFKAYFSKD
+277 GDDFIFTAYYMDEKM
-290 LLVGFSTSFK
+290 LGFSTAFR
-300 NAISFDANYVGL
+300 NANSLDANYVGL
-312 DYDNNVQFDI
+312 DYAYNESYDV

-329 YVEEAIKANVTEL
+329 YVELALKTKATEL

-348 ELIKSAVGAEPRDMT
+348 ETIKSAVGAVPVDMT
-363 IYIKHKRKLSN
+363 IYIQHKRSLSN
-374 LILKNV
+374 VILKKV

-390 LRKPFKANFKQ
+390 LRQPFKANFKQ